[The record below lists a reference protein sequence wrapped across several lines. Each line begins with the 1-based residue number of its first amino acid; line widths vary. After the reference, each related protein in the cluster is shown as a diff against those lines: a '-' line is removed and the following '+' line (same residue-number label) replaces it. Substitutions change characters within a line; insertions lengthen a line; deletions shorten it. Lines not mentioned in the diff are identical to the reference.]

1 MTIDE
6 DNKNTYEELSHRC
19 FCSLLRI
26 IVKKGG
32 RIMEEMDDVQK
43 MCGGNYLETFDDVL
57 NIHIQRKHEKNPILT
72 VIKERY
78 EEAIYQ
84 RDEFQKKVFEKR
96 SDVRK
101 RIEERFGKEC
111 KELIDQLCFYEKIE
125 KDELM
130 DKAFLYGF
138 TIATKLEDEIQKN
151 EIGIGQLK
159 I

>member
-1 MTIDE
+1 MVILLWRKDE
-6 DNKNTYEELSHRC
+6 LVMEDMNERKKEDISNKSYN
-19 FCSLLRI
+19 
-26 IVKKGG
+26 G
-32 RIMEEMDDVQK
+32 
-43 MCGGNYLETFDDVL
+43 YLETFDDVL
-57 NIHIQRKHEKNPILT
+57 NINIQRKYEKNPILT

-84 RDEFQKKVFEKR
+84 RDEFQKKVFEKK

-125 KDELM
+125 KDELL

-138 TIATKLEDEIQKN
+138 SIATKLEEEIQKN